1 MLYEA
6 QFRSPAGSGQMLKAI
21 EALDLPELHIMEV
34 CGTHTMAIAKSG
46 LRQLLPPQIH
56 LISGPGCPV
65 CVTPAGVMDEILRL
79 SENPNVIL
87 TTYGDLL
94 RVPGSVQGD
103 NLQRRKALGA
113 DVRMVY
119 SPMDSL
125 DIAAEEPDREVVFLG
140 VGFETTAPGT
150 AIAVREARDRGLKNF
165 SVLSLLKRT
174 ESALRALIGSP
185 DFQVSGFLCPG
196 HVATIVG
203 ADGFDF
209 LSREYGIPSVVGGF
223 EAGDILA
230 AVYRL
235 LRQIKEGVPRLE
247 NEYTRA
253 VTPEGNPMAR
263 AVMAE
268 TFTNRDDVWRG
279 LGTIPDSGYGLR
291 PEFAAFDAERKFPFH
306 PEDKE
311 AVTGC
316 KCGEIICGHR
326 EPIQCPLFGT
336 ACVPE
341 NPVGPCMVSSEG
353 ACAAAYKYQR
363 L

>member
-1 MLYEA
+1 M
-6 QFRSPAGSGQMLKAI
+6 
-21 EALDLPELHIMEV
+21 
-34 CGTHTMAIAKSG
+34 
-46 LRQLLPPQIH
+46 
-56 LISGPGCPV
+56 
-65 CVTPAGVMDEILRL
+65 
-79 SENPNVIL
+79 
-87 TTYGDLL
+87 
-94 RVPGSVQGD
+94 
-103 NLQRRKALGA
+103 
-113 DVRMVY
+113 RMVY

-268 TFTNRDDVWRG
+268 TFTYRDDVWRG

-306 PEDKE
+306 PDVYKRQPSDLQGSLSHVW
-311 AVTGC
+311 AVRG
-316 KCGEIICGHR
+316 GIPGHR
-326 EPIQCPLFGT
+326 QPPLPRPAQLLSRLRAPGVLSCLLYTSGHPFLWT
-336 ACVPE
+336 
-341 NPVGPCMVSSEG
+341 PCL
-353 ACAAAYKYQR
+353 R
-363 L
+363 R

>member
-268 TFTNRDDVWRG
+268 AFTYRDDVWRG
-279 LGTIPDSGYGLR
+279 LGIIPDSGYGLR

-326 EPIQCPLFGT
+326 EPMQCPLFGT

>member
-1 MLYEA
+1 
-6 QFRSPAGSGQMLKAI
+6 
-21 EALDLPELHIMEV
+21 
-34 CGTHTMAIAKSG
+34 
-46 LRQLLPPQIH
+46 
-56 LISGPGCPV
+56 
-65 CVTPAGVMDEILRL
+65 
-79 SENPNVIL
+79 
-87 TTYGDLL
+87 
-94 RVPGSVQGD
+94 
-103 NLQRRKALGA
+103 
-113 DVRMVY
+113 MVY

-268 TFTNRDDVWRG
+268 AFTYRDDVWRG
-279 LGTIPDSGYGLR
+279 LGIIPDSGYGLR

-326 EPIQCPLFGT
+326 EPMQCPLFGT